1 MPLVSNRVRILYFV
15 WRRRGIPASYSA
27 LRDELRMNDERQ
39 LRNLVPR
46 LIAENELEVKKRKGQ
61 DYWHVTTTGLR
72 KISFLTLPFVAY
84 ALLLGIGVAFVA
96 GGLVFGLENVPITW
110 SGQAGVGLFV
120 AILGGFLLLNQR
132 RLEKELF
139 NLGSQDDSDQG

>member
-1 MPLVSNRVRILYFV
+1 
-15 WRRRGIPASYSA
+15 
-27 LRDELRMNDERQ
+27 
-39 LRNLVPR
+39 

-61 DYWHVTTTGLR
+61 DYWHVTTNGLR

-84 ALLLGIGVAFVA
+84 ALLLGIGVAFVV
-96 GGLVFGLENVPITW
+96 GGLVFGFENVPITW

-139 NLGSQDDSDQG
+139 NLGSQDDSDEG